1 MPVRHLTARD
11 RETVIPWPVWSMLSG
26 NYRLDFGLT
35 CAEMRPFF
43 SRVRSVWLQWL
54 RAQGATLRKSSSKL
68 QVKKKREKSKM
79 KMNYQQS
86 LIALRCSLEVV
97 EFVVQELA
105 YVPR

>member
-1 MPVRHLTARD
+1 
-11 RETVIPWPVWSMLSG
+11 MLSG

-68 QVKKKREKSKM
+68 QVERRERM

>member
-1 MPVRHLTARD
+1 
-11 RETVIPWPVWSMLSG
+11 MLSG

-68 QVKKKREKSKM
+68 QVERRERERE
-79 KMNYQQS
+79 NENELQAEPNCA
-86 LIALRCSLEVV
+86 ALLT
-97 EFVVQELA
+97 
-105 YVPR
+105 

>member
-1 MPVRHLTARD
+1 
-11 RETVIPWPVWSMLSG
+11 MLSG

-68 QVKKKREKSKM
+68 QVERRERK
-79 KMNYQQS
+79 KMNYKQS